1 MLKTHRDAKVFCSPL
16 LSLALK
22 MVMSNTKVRS
32 TPPVS
37 VFEPALWQRA
47 VNYLI
52 CLYQDTQKVHPI
64 DLILFVCFF
73 LNEAPTCSVFCCL
86 FTKWN
91 VWREKKSPAYW
102 RKFPR
107 LRFSFLVCATGMID
121 CPGNQDG
128 SSLRSLI
135 DKPPVCGNS
144 FSPLTGALL
153 TGFRLHTGPVLTP
166 HDKHKS
172 CFFFSIAVTVASAD
186 HFTC

>member
-1 MLKTHRDAKVFCSPL
+1 MLKAHRDAKVFCAPP
-16 LSLALK
+16 SLALK

-37 VFEPALWQRA
+37 ELWTSTLTTCSELSDL
-47 VNYLI
+47 LI
-52 CLYQDTQKVHPI
+52 SGHAESSSKWFH
-64 DLILFVCFF
+64 FVCLFF
-73 LNEAPTCSVFCCL
+73 FWMRLPLVACSVVSLPNGMCGE
-86 FTKWN
+86 K
-91 VWREKKSPAYW
+91 KKSPAYW

-166 HDKHKS
+166 HNKHQS
-172 CFFFSIAVTVASAD
+172 CF
-186 HFTC
+186 